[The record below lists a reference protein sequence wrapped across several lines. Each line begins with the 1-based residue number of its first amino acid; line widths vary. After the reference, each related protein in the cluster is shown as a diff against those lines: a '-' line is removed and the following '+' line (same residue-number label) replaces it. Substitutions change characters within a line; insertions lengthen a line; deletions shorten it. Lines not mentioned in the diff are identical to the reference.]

1 MEYAMLPQTR
11 DSLSH
16 ILNHY
21 SCFRDNRKQHGLPD
35 QPMIV
40 GISGCQGSG
49 KTTLCDTLTYLL
61 KREPYHLR
69 VVNFSLDDVYLT
81 HEDQVKLS
89 QRYPNNKL
97 YQQRGQAGSHDLRL
111 ATETL
116 KSLILNQTSVAI
128 PAYDKSLFDGQGDRL
143 SEKEWKHVSGPF
155 DIVLFEGWM
164 LGFKSL
170 QNQSLEAIYQS
181 KQDKDTFKSLKFE
194 DINMLNESLKQ
205 YEAELYPYFDIFIHL
220 SPLDIQQVYQWRLE
234 QEEYM
239 KSTRGVT
246 GLSKE
251 AVKNFVDTYMPA
263 YELYLPQLDKSL
275 FDGLDRKQ
283 AEDYKKINRH
293 LKIVLDKERKVVRS
307 DILPD
312 KTKELKI
319 NRQYLNWNFMTNQ
332 TPRSFQ
338 AVLPWFLRWPTIC
351 TILHELDHLCHEQV
365 PPSLSSH
372 LGQRFLD

>member
-1 MEYAMLPQTR
+1 MLPQTR
-11 DSLSH
+11 ESLSH

-21 SCFRDNRKQHGLPD
+21 SCFRDIRKQRGLPD

-116 KSLILNQTSVAI
+116 KSLILNQTNVAI
-128 PAYDKSLFDGQGDRL
+128 PVYDKSLFDGQGDRL
-143 SEKEWKHVSGPF
+143 PEKEWKHVSGPF
-155 DIVLFEGWM
+155 DIVLLEGWM

-194 DINMLNESLKQ
+194 DVNMLNESLKQ

-251 AVKNFVDTYMPA
+251 AVKSFVDTYMPA

-283 AEDYKKINRH
+283 TEDYNKINRH
-293 LKIVLDKERKVVRS
+293 LKIVLDKERFMGYRRQ
-307 DILPD
+307 
-312 KTKELKI
+312 KI
-319 NRQYLNWNFMTNQ
+319 FDT
-332 TPRSFQ
+332 
-338 AVLPWFLRWPTIC
+338 VLHYYRK
-351 TILHELDHLCHEQV
+351 
-365 PPSLSSH
+365 SK
-372 LGQRFLD
+372 